1 MTHGMCL
8 KMMDLSQPFSYMQ
21 PRNWNKL
28 SFLAIS
34 PSDTDH
40 SLNVDFI
47 SPASM
52 NLLSSLTLCWQT
64 SSE

>member
-21 PRNWNKL
+21 PRSQNNL
-28 SFLAIS
+28 SFLAVS
-34 PSDTDH
+34 SNTGH

-64 SSE
+64 STK